1 MPPKD
6 EAVTS
11 SNPKGSWGTC
21 SHGHRDPLLP
31 SGTHRRRQEACP
43 LEGPI
48 RRAGGDTH
56 CCQNHPTSAL
66 GWQLWKCP
74 ASPAD
79 LHPGSRTRGHAS
91 PGHLHS
97 VASETKPGVPETHLQ
112 LLCTNSGN
120 RSPKKQE
127 TGSTGNVHTF
137 TMKYQPKGQTR

>member
-11 SNPKGSWGTC
+11 GNPKGSWGTC

-66 GWQLWKCP
+66 GWQLTFSRGNVQPPPQIFTREAAHGDTP
-74 ASPAD
+74 APATC
-79 LHPGSRTRGHAS
+79 TRQQA
-91 PGHLHS
+91 
-97 VASETKPGVPETHLQ
+97 KPSLGFRKRI
-112 LLCTNSGN
+112 SSYFA
-120 RSPKKQE
+120 RIQE
-127 TGSTGNVHTF
+127 TGPQRSKRREVQEMCTHS
-137 TMKYQPKGQTR
+137 P